1 MISLLEAVKPYISS
15 FKGIR
20 LSTRPDYIDDEILT
34 ILISGLQIT
43 ESCVKDVSR
52 LIKQYGF
59 SLGLQ
64 MMTGLYKADFES
76 DMYTAD
82 EFVKLSPDCVRIYPT
97 VIMKDTDLAD
107 LYLNKE
113 YTPYTLDESV

>member
-34 ILISGLQIT
+34 ILKDYGVTTIELGAQSMDDFVLASNNRGHSAQD
-43 ESCVKDVSR
+43 VKDVSR

-82 EFVKLSPDCVRIYPT
+82 EFVKEFIL
-97 VIMKDTDLAD
+97 L
-107 LYLNKE
+107 L
-113 YTPYTLDESV
+113 